1 MNNGVLSRALVIIPT
16 YNEREMLP
24 ETVKR
29 LRAAQPHVDI
39 LIVDDGSP
47 DGTGDLA
54 DAMAGKDS
62 AIAVMHR
69 EEKQGLG
76 PAYIAGFQWALERE
90 YDVVVEMDADASHQ
104 PEQLDRL
111 LTRIEESDQPALV
124 LGSRWVP
131 GGNIV
136 DWPRHREFLSRGGN
150 AYVKMVLGLKVG
162 DATGGYRAYRSTAL
176 QQINWDEV
184 ASSGYCFQVDMT
196 RRVLDLP
203 GKIVEVPITFV
214 ERREGTSKMNHTI
227 VLEALWRVTVWGISR
242 RSRQVVQALRRN

>member
-1 MNNGVLSRALVIIPT
+1 LEFRRVLFRSIPSCCYGCGDYSAPPSGARNTQRGADRTVLGINDRRCVVHVNNGVQSRALVIIPT

-69 EEKQGLG
+69 EEKHGLG

-104 PEQLDRL
+104 PEQLRS
-111 LTRIEESDQPALV
+111 EE
-124 LGSRWVP
+124 
-131 GGNIV
+131 
-136 DWPRHREFLSRGGN
+136 
-150 AYVKMVLGLKVG
+150 
-162 DATGGYRAYRSTAL
+162 
-176 QQINWDEV
+176 
-184 ASSGYCFQVDMT
+184 
-196 RRVLDLP
+196 RRV
-203 GKIVEVPITFV
+203 GKEC
-214 ERREGTSKMNHTI
+214 RAEG
-227 VLEALWRVTVWGISR
+227 RV
-242 RSRQVVQALRRN
+242 